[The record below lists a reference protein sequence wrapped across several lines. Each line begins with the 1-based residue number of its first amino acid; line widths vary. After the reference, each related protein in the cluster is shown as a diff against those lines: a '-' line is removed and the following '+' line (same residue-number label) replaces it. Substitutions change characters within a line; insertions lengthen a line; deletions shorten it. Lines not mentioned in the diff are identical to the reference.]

1 MFNYSNGFR
10 GFTLPPEF
18 SIESISM
25 VKFLKRIFIWLPF
38 SSIFKL
44 KQEEKHDEKNKELSA
59 MCVSYCHSINIW
71 KSNAKHWGGVQIF
84 LVVMHSKARLGWILL
99 AAINLPCICL
109 ESNQSISIFDPS
121 PIFNVSIQSSE
132 FAAKI
137 HERMNKMVQLSKFM

>member
-1 MFNYSNGFR
+1 MFNYLNGFR

-18 SIESISM
+18 SISM

-71 KSNAKHWGGVQIF
+71 KSNECKALRRRTNIF
-84 LVVMHSKARLGWILL
+84 GSYAFQSEAWLNSSCCYQLAMHLPWVESIHIDFRPISDFQRFNTIIGICSKNTRK
-99 AAINLPCICL
+99 N
-109 ESNQSISIFDPS
+109 E
-121 PIFNVSIQSSE
+121 
-132 FAAKI
+132 
-137 HERMNKMVQLSKFM
+137 